1 MGTLPALRTDIDLMP
16 VRLEGRDVILVRDP
30 LGIVAPNA
38 ALSGEVAPYL
48 PIFNGLSTVDDLQ
61 IVMMRRQGG
70 SLVFRSEAERI
81 VGELSR
87 LGILQTDAYR
97 EAKERIIREFTAS
110 PERTAALAGSAY
122 PADPSALSALI
133 DRILSLPVPP
143 PAAPPGPL
151 CALASPHID
160 LRVAGRPS
168 GAAYRAIRGPAPSA
182 VLLLGT
188 GHSLGQSRYCLTAKT
203 FSTPLGR
210 VLADRAAVEEIRG
223 KAEDALSPDDFAH
236 RTEHS
241 IEFPLLFLQRI
252 FQMEK
257 IPVLPVLCGQME
269 DLFGQV
275 RSPLDAPG
283 VAPFIEAVSAWFS
296 EPPEGKLVVAGGGP
310 PPPGPEVGGAP
321 PAPPPPPAFRP

>member
-1 MGTLPALRTDIDLMP
+1 MAPMGTLPALRTDIDLMP

-48 PIFNGLSTVDDLQ
+48 TIFNGLSTVDDLQ

-97 EAKERIIREFTAS
+97 EAKERIVREFTAS

-122 PADPSALSALI
+122 PAEPSALAALI

-143 PAAPPGPL
+143 DGRPTGTP

-160 LRVAGRPS
+160 LRVAERTYA
-168 GAAYRAIRGPAPSA
+168 AAYRAIRGPAPPA

-203 FSTPLGR
+203 FTTPLGR
-210 VLADRAAVEEIRG
+210 VPAARGAGGHIRG
-223 KAEDALSPDDFAH
+223 DAEEGVSPDDFA
-236 RTEHS
+236 
-241 IEFPLLFLQRI
+241 
-252 FQMEK
+252 
-257 IPVLPVLCGQME
+257 
-269 DLFGQV
+269 
-275 RSPLDAPG
+275 
-283 VAPFIEAVSAWFS
+283 
-296 EPPEGKLVVAGGGP
+296 
-310 PPPGPEVGGAP
+310 
-321 PAPPPPPAFRP
+321 